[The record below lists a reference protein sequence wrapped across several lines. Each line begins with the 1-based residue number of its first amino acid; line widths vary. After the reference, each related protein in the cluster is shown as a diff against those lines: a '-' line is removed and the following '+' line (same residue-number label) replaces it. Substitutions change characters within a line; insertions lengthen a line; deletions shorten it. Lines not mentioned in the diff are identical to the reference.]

1 MLGSIFRHIHMRL
14 RTKICHALYI
24 FSICLT
30 FSTYLFIHLSI
41 HPSMGL
47 SMGLRFSNLN
57 HCCMGSDPYSLR
69 VCLIILDGTNRSKQN
84 KKAQVSYTLCTGI
97 DGIMIYNDIYNDVIP
112 DTQPVMLFT
121 VHHLTMS
128 KIILLLSRGNFLA
141 KRI

>member
-1 MLGSIFRHIHMRL
+1 
-14 RTKICHALYI
+14 
-24 FSICLT
+24 
-30 FSTYLFIHLSI
+30 
-41 HPSMGL
+41 
-47 SMGLRFSNLN
+47 
-57 HCCMGSDPYSLR
+57 MGSDPYSIR